1 MAATSTFWLSQDDT
15 MFELTARADW
25 IPVPAWETDD
35 AGRRRPSAKQA
46 TDSTGLPIWEI
57 KVIAHQ
63 DAYGRA
69 EEVFLSLRKA
79 SASKPTR
86 EDLLAKVVA
95 A

>member
-1 MAATSTFWLSQDDT
+1 MAANSTFWLSQDET

-25 IPVPAWETDD
+25 VPVPAWETDD
-35 AGRRRPSAKQA
+35 AGRRRPSEKQL
-46 TDSTGLPIWEI
+46 TDSYGLPIWEI

-63 DAYGRA
+63 DTYGRP
-69 EEVFLSLRKA
+69 EEVFLNLRKA
-79 SASKPTR
+79 SAAKPTR